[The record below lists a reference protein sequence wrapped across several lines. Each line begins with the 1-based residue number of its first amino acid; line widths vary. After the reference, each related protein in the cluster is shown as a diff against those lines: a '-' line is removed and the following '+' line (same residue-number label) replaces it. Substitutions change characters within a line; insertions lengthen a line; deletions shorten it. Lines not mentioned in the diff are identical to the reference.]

1 MRVNMSSNSFP
12 NEQVTQSPAP
22 PGPAPRL
29 PSIDEAGQATAEY
42 ALLTGAIA
50 LILALVSAW
59 ATSTGK
65 VGALLD
71 AVFDGLIS
79 VAG

>member
-1 MRVNMSSNSFP
+1 MSANTKP
-12 NEQVTQSPAP
+12 DQRRTQSADRD
-22 PGPAPRL
+22 GPRPTRG
-29 PSIDEAGQATAEY
+29 DESGQATAEY

>member
-1 MRVNMSSNSFP
+1 MSPDTPYNQPTERPSGRN
-12 NEQVTQSPAP
+12 
-22 PGPAPRL
+22 GPRL
-29 PSIDEAGQATAEY
+29 ARLDEAGQATAEY

-79 VAG
+79 AAG

>member
-1 MRVNMSSNSFP
+1 MSINTRPDQPS
-12 NEQVTQSPAP
+12 A
-22 PGPAPRL
+22 RL
-29 PSIDEAGQATAEY
+29 ARRRDPWPTGIDETGQATAEY

-79 VAG
+79 AAG